1 MYLPTGTFRLI
12 PLPIYIY
19 VDVIEGYCNVNVSVL
34 GDDYFGCGGYIDI
47 CHAVKKILFVG
58 SFTAKGLEISQ
69 DQNKLTILN
78 EGNIRK
84 AVKSVDEI
92 TYSPKIQKENDQK
105 ILIITERCVFSVE
118 NNQVKLIEIAE
129 GIDLKKDILDQM
141 AFDPIIHKQL
151 KPFLS

>member
-1 MYLPTGTFRLI
+1 MSRR
-12 PLPIYIY
+12 
-19 VDVIEGYCNVNVSVL
+19 
-34 GDDYFGCGGYIDI
+34 
-47 CHAVKKILFVG
+47 KKILFVG

-92 TYSPKIQKENDQK
+92 TYSPKIQKENDQE

-118 NNQVKLIEIAE
+118 NNQVELIEIAK
-129 GIDLKKDILDQM
+129 GIDLKKIYWIKWDLN
-141 AFDPIIHKQL
+141 QL
-151 KPFLS
+151 FTNN

>member
-1 MYLPTGTFRLI
+1 
-12 PLPIYIY
+12 
-19 VDVIEGYCNVNVSVL
+19 
-34 GDDYFGCGGYIDI
+34 
-47 CHAVKKILFVG
+47 VG

-92 TYSPKIQKENDQK
+92 TYSPKIQKENDQE

-118 NNQVKLIEIAE
+118 NNQVELIEIAK